1 MSGRL
6 VGLKALSKHCYL
18 PTVVPVT
25 QLWWFLAFLY
35 GCTILPCGKWAA
47 FLITFILLWIHVL
60 KLFHL
65 KTVSCAKISQLF
77 LGYCVCNV
85 SLLWENWK
93 SDFLKSVLDNS
104 SCNLPAEFFS
114 LALAVRPGP
123 WPDQVQSVMSLC
135 LLKVLAVNTK
145 LGLRDLAK
153 GGPNSSVFHLSP
165 SPTSSFPASPEIAWG
180 DPLLNL

>member
-6 VGLKALSKHCYL
+6 VGLRALSKHCYL

-93 SDFLKSVLDNS
+93 SDFLKSLLDNS

-123 WPDQVQSVMSLC
+123 WPDQVQSGHVTLSSQSPCSEYKIRAERLSKGWSQFLSL
-135 LLKVLAVNTK
+135 
-145 LGLRDLAK
+145 
-153 GGPNSSVFHLSP
+153 P
-165 SPTSSFPASPEIAWG
+165 SFP
-180 DPLLNL
+180 